1 MLPNNTEEYTL
12 HRLALTFVK
21 DIGPKTARNLL
32 SHFGSAEGVFNASIK
47 DLTKVPGLG
56 AVRAKAF
63 KETNALKR
71 AEQELTYMDKEGI
84 KALWIGDENYP
95 SRLKRCD
102 DAPLLLYYKGDVDLN
117 FDKAIAIVG
126 TRKYTDYGQRITE
139 KLVEELRGIDG
150 VAIISG
156 LAAGIDTIA
165 HKSAINSNIPTVG
178 VLGHGHDTMYP
189 ASNRKLAKDMLV
201 NGGVL
206 TEFPSETIAD
216 RSNFPMRNRIVAGM
230 SDVTVVVESDIK
242 GGAMITAKVAA
253 SYNRDVAAF
262 PGRVFDSRSSGCN
275 ELIKINL
282 AAMVT
287 CADDLLALMNWEP
300 QQQSSSMQ
308 TQLFTS
314 LSTEEQKLVDLLQ
327 DKDAV
332 HTDELLDM
340 LGVTS
345 SQMAGTLLQLELQG
359 IVKALPGKYYR
370 LN

>member
-1 MLPNNTEEYTL
+1 MLPNDTMQTLL

-32 SHFGSAEGVFNASIK
+32 SHFGTADAIFSASVKE
-47 DLTKVPGLG
+47 LTKVAGLG
-56 AVRAKAF
+56 PIRAKAF
-63 KETNALKR
+63 KDSVALER
-71 AEQELTYMDKEGI
+71 AEQELTYIDKEGI
-84 KALWIGDENYP
+84 KVLWIGDEDYP

-102 DAPLLLYYKGDVDLN
+102 DAPLLMYYKGSADLN
-117 FDKAIAIVG
+117 FDRSIAIVG
-126 TRKYTDYGQRITE
+126 TRKYTDYGQRICE
-139 KLVEELRGIDG
+139 HLVADLMG
-150 VAIISG
+150 VEGLSIISG

-165 HKSAINSNIPTVG
+165 HKQAVKHNIPTIG

-189 ASNRKLAKDMLV
+189 ASNRKLAAEMLEQ
-201 NGGVL
+201 GGVL
-206 TEFPSETIAD
+206 TEFPSGTIPD

-230 SDVTVVVESDIK
+230 TDVTIVVESDVK

-275 ELIKINL
+275 ELIKMNL

-287 CADDLLALMNWEP
+287 SAEDLLELMNWQP
-300 QQQSSSMQ
+300 QKQTKASQ

-314 LSTEEQKLVDLLQ
+314 LSPEEQKLVDILQ
-327 DKDAV
+327 DKDAI
-332 HTDELLDM
+332 HTDELLDAVGM
-340 LGVTS
+340 TS